1 LEPPWDVVICTL
13 PEECDDEM
21 PPFGQGLFAIQTR
34 GISAD
39 GAVHEH
45 MLVIVVCDGGLQTGL
60 ANGGIRAGL
69 A

>member
-13 PEECDDEM
+13 PEECYDEM
-21 PPFGQGLFAIQTR
+21 PPFGQGLFAIQPR
-34 GISAD
+34 GVSAD

-45 MLVIVVCDGGLQTGL
+45 MLMIVVFDCGLQTGL
-60 ANGGIRAGL
+60 ANGGFRAGV